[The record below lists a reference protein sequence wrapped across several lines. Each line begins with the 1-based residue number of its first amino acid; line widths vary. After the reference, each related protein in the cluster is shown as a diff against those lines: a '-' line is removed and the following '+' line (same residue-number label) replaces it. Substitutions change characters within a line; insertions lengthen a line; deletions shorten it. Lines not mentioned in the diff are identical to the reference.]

1 MYVGIARKLG
11 SFNYNDFATIGEVEA
26 LLPMIG
32 MLLQSSPEEVKF
44 LVCIRCSIFIG
55 YSNLCQALNFI
66 QHNEICHGKLPLN
79 IECLASRQR
88 W

>member
-1 MYVGIARKLG
+1 MPESMVVLIIMI
-11 SFNYNDFATIGEVEA
+11 FATTSEVEA

-32 MLLQSSPEEVKF
+32 MLFQFSPEEVKF
-44 LVCIRCSIFIG
+44 SVCIRCSIFIG
-55 YSNLCQALNFI
+55 YSDLSHGLYFI
-66 QHNEICHGKLPLN
+66 LHNEISHGKLPLN

>member
-1 MYVGIARKLG
+1 MLVLPENLVVLIIMI
-11 SFNYNDFATIGEVEA
+11 FATTGEVEA

-55 YSNLCQALNFI
+55 YSDLSHALYFI
-66 QHNEICHGKLPLN
+66 LHNELCRGKLPLN